1 MPPRR
6 CLYECSR
13 HRKAM
18 AARALLM
25 GVLAALA
32 GCAQPGESKPKPPPE
47 LAVRY
52 VCNDN
57 TRFMAYFVFEAPRR
71 VRIERP
77 HQPLVELP
85 EREISKG
92 FLYTDGQGSFTGFGD
107 EAVWQAAGAASTHC
121 LTKGPPPPYFPGA
134 AIARPTE

>member
-1 MPPRR
+1 MSLRR
-6 CLYECSR
+6 CLYESSR

-18 AARALLM
+18 LALPFGL
-25 GVLAALA
+25 LALLA
-32 GCAQPGESKPKPPPE
+32 GCAQPGESKPKVPPE

-77 HQPLVELP
+77 HQPVVELP
-85 EREISKG
+85 EREVAKG
-92 FLYTDGQGSFTGFGD
+92 FLYTNGQSSFTGYGD
-107 EAVWQAAGAASTHC
+107 EALWQAAGAPSTQC
-121 LTKGPPPPYFPGA
+121 LTKGPPPPYYPGA
-134 AIARPTE
+134 AIARPLD